1 MNIIQGSTAVLIGYL
16 FGCFQTSYFIS
27 KIVSKK
33 DIRDIGSGNAGA
45 SNVTS
50 ELGWKYGILTG
61 FSDVLKAYIPTQL
74 ILTIFPG
81 AYQPLDLIA
90 LAGTGAVLGHIYP
103 FFLDFRGG
111 KGVACYIG
119 MLLAIDW
126 QIGVAVIIG
135 LILTTIITDF
145 VAVGSI
151 SLYVL
156 IPILAY
162 YSNHSDVVIGCAVVL
177 FGVGMIKHWINVQ
190 RILGGTET
198 GLRSVFKKHSSSKNS
213 TEKLSD

>member
-1 MNIIQGSTAVLIGYL
+1 M
-16 FGCFQTSYFIS
+16 
-27 KIVSKK
+27 
-33 DIRDIGSGNAGA
+33 GSGNAGA

-61 FSDVLKAYIPTQL
+61 VADVLKAFIPIQL
-74 ILTIFPG
+74 VLYIFPG
-81 AYQPLDLIA
+81 GASQQYNIMS

-119 MLLAIDW
+119 MLLAINW

-135 LILTTIITDF
+135 LILITLITDYIS
-145 VAVGSI
+145 VGSI
-151 SLYVL
+151 SLYII

-162 YSNHSDVVIGCAVVL
+162 TGGANPMVIRCAVVL
-177 FGVGMIKHWINVQ
+177 LIVGMIKHWVNIQ
-190 RILGGTET
+190 RIMNGTET
-198 GLRSVFKKHSSSKNS
+198 GLRSVLKKNK
-213 TEKLSD
+213 TK

>member
-1 MNIIQGSTAVLIGYL
+1 MNIIQGSTALLIGYL

-27 KIVSKK
+27 KMVSQK
-33 DIRDIGSGNAGA
+33 DIREIGSGNAGA

-61 FSDVLKAYIPTQL
+61 FSDVLKAYIPTQIVL
-74 ILTIFPG
+74 YIFPG

-126 QIGVAVIIG
+126 QIGVIVIIC
-135 LILTTIITDF
+135 LVLLTIITDY

-151 SLYVL
+151 SLYII

-162 YSNHSDVVIGCAVVL
+162 YSKYSDVVVGCAVVL
-177 FGVGMIKHWINVQ
+177 LVVGMIKHWINVQ
-190 RILGGTET
+190 RILSGSET
-198 GLRSVFKKHSSSKNS
+198 GLRSVFKKHSSTENS
-213 TEKLSD
+213 TE

>member
-27 KIVSKK
+27 KMVSQK
-33 DIRDIGSGNAGA
+33 DIREIGSGNAGA

-74 ILTIFPG
+74 VLYIFPG
-81 AYQPLDLIA
+81 AYQPLELIA

-126 QIGVAVIIG
+126 QIGIAVIIG
-135 LILTTIITDF
+135 LILFTIITDY

-151 SLYVL
+151 SLYIL
-156 IPILAY
+156 ILLLAY
-162 YSNHSDVVIGCAVVL
+162 TRDYSDVVVSCAVVL
-177 FGVGMIKHWINVQ
+177 FVVGMIKHWINVQ
-190 RILGGTET
+190 RILSGTET
-198 GLRSVFKKHSSSKNS
+198 GLRSVFKKNKA
-213 TEKLSD
+213 

>member
-1 MNIIQGSTAVLIGYL
+1 MNIIQGSTALLIGYL

-27 KIVSKK
+27 KMVSQK
-33 DIRDIGSGNAGA
+33 DIREIGSGNAGA

-61 FSDVLKAYIPTQL
+61 FADVIKAYIPAQIVL
-74 ILTIFPG
+74 YIFPG
-81 AYQPLDLIA
+81 AYQPFDLMA

-103 FFLDFRGG
+103 FFMDFRGG

-126 QIGVAVIIG
+126 QIGVIVIIC
-135 LILTTIITDF
+135 LVLLTIITDY

-151 SLYVL
+151 SLYII

-162 YSNHSDVVIGCAVVL
+162 YSKYSDVVIGCAVVL
-177 FGVGMIKHWINVQ
+177 FVVGMIKHWINVR
-190 RILGGTET
+190 RILSGSET
-198 GLRSVFKKHSSSKNS
+198 GLRSVFKKHSSENS

>member
-1 MNIIQGSTAVLIGYL
+1 MNIIQGISSLLIGYL

-27 KIVSKK
+27 KLVSKK
-33 DIRDIGSGNAGA
+33 DIREMGSGNAGA

-61 FSDVLKAYIPTQL
+61 FSDVLKAFIPIQL
-74 ILTIFPG
+74 ILYIFPG
-81 AYQPLDLIA
+81 AFQQNDIMA

-119 MLLAIDW
+119 MLLAINW

-135 LILTTIITDF
+135 LILITIITDYIS
-145 VAVGSI
+145 VGSI
-151 SLYVL
+151 SLYII
-156 IPILAY
+156 IPIVAY
-162 YSNHSDVVIGCAVVL
+162 TTDANPMVIRCAVVL
-177 FGVGMIKHWINVQ
+177 LIVGMIKHWINIQ
-190 RILGGTET
+190 RMMNGTET
-198 GLRSVFKKHSSSKNS
+198 GLRSVLKKNK
-213 TEKLSD
+213 TI

>member
-16 FGCFQTSYFIS
+16 LGCFQTSYFIS
-27 KIVSKK
+27 KMVSQK
-33 DIRDIGSGNAGA
+33 DIREIGSGNAGA

-61 FSDVLKAYIPTQL
+61 FADVLKAYIPTQIVL
-74 ILTIFPG
+74 YIFPG

-90 LAGTGAVLGHIYP
+90 LAGTGAVVGHIYP

-126 QIGVAVIIG
+126 QIGIAIIIG
-135 LILTTIITDF
+135 LILLTIITDY

-151 SLYVL
+151 FLYII

-162 YSNHSDVVIGCAVVL
+162 YSKYSKVVVGCAVVL
-177 FGVGMIKHWINVQ
+177 LVVGMIKHWINVQ
-190 RILGGTET
+190 RILSGSET
-198 GLRSVFKKHSSSKNS
+198 GLRSVFKKHSSG
-213 TEKLSD
+213 

>member
-27 KIVSKK
+27 KMVSKK
-33 DIRDIGSGNAGA
+33 DIREIGSGNAGA

-61 FSDVLKAYIPTQL
+61 FADILKAYIPTQIVL
-74 ILTIFPG
+74 YIFSG
-81 AYQPLDLIA
+81 AYQPLNLIA

-119 MLLAIDW
+119 LLLAIDW
-126 QIGVAVIIG
+126 QIGVATIIG
-135 LILTTIITDF
+135 LILITIITDYI
-145 VAVGSI
+145 AIGSI
-151 SLYVL
+151 ALYII
-156 IPILAY
+156 IPLLAY
-162 YSNHSDVVIGCAVVL
+162 YCNHSDVVMGCAVVL
-177 FGVGMIKHWINVQ
+177 FGIGIIKHWINVQ

-198 GLRSVFKKHSSSKNS
+198 GLRSVFKKHSS
-213 TEKLSD
+213 

>member
-27 KIVSKK
+27 NMVSKK
-33 DIRDIGSGNAGA
+33 DIREIGSGNAGA

-61 FSDVLKAYIPTQL
+61 FVDVLKAYIPTQIVL
-74 ILTIFPG
+74 YIFPG
-81 AYQPLDLIA
+81 AYQPLNLIA

-111 KGVACYIG
+111 KGIACYIG
-119 MLLAIDW
+119 VLLAIDW
-126 QIGVAVIIG
+126 QIGVITIIS
-135 LILTTIITDF
+135 LIFITIITDY

-151 SLYVL
+151 ALYTT
-156 IPILAY
+156 IPLLAY
-162 YSNHSDVVIGCAVVL
+162 YSNHSDVLIYCSVVL

-190 RILGGTET
+190 RIIGGTET
-198 GLRSVFKKHSSSKNS
+198 GLRSVFKKHSSDNS
-213 TEKLSD
+213 NEQIST

>member
-1 MNIIQGSTAVLIGYL
+1 MILIQGVSSLLIGYL

-27 KIVSKK
+27 KLVSKK
-33 DIRDIGSGNAGA
+33 DIREMGSGNAGA

-61 FSDVLKAYIPTQL
+61 VSDVLKAFIPAQL
-74 ILTIFPG
+74 VLYVFPG
-81 AYQPLDLIA
+81 AIQWLDIMV

-103 FFLDFRGG
+103 FFMDFRGG

-135 LILTTIITDF
+135 LILITVITDF
-145 VAVGSI
+145 VSVGSI
-151 SLYVL
+151 SLYII
-156 IPILAY
+156 IPILVY
-162 YSNHSDVVIGCAVVL
+162 GSGDYSIIVIRCAVVL
-177 FGVGMIKHWINVQ
+177 FIVGMIKHWINIH
-190 RILGGTET
+190 RIINKTET
-198 GLRSVFKKHSSSKNS
+198 GLRAVYKKNK
-213 TEKLSD
+213 TK

>member
-27 KIVSKK
+27 KMVSKK
-33 DIRDIGSGNAGA
+33 DIREIGSGNAGA

-61 FSDVLKAYIPTQL
+61 FVDVLKAYIPTQIVL
-74 ILTIFPG
+74 YIFPG
-81 AYQPLDLIA
+81 AYQPLNLIA

-111 KGVACYIG
+111 KGIACYIG
-119 MLLAIDW
+119 LLLAIDW
-126 QIGVAVIIG
+126 QIGVATIIG
-135 LILTTIITDF
+135 LIFITIITDY
-145 VAVGSI
+145 VAVGAI
-151 SLYVL
+151 ALYII
-156 IPILAY
+156 IPLLAY
-162 YSNHSDVVIGCAVVL
+162 YSNHSDVLIGCAVVL

-198 GLRSVFKKHSSSKNS
+198 GLRSVFKKHSSEKS

>member
-1 MNIIQGSTAVLIGYL
+1 MNTIQGSTALLIGYL

-27 KIVSKK
+27 KMVSQK
-33 DIRDIGSGNAGA
+33 DIREIVSGNAGA

-61 FSDVLKAYIPTQL
+61 FADVLKAYIPTQIVL
-74 ILTIFPG
+74 YIFPG
-81 AYQPLDLIA
+81 TYQPLDLNLIA

-126 QIGVAVIIG
+126 QIGIAVIIG
-135 LILTTIITDF
+135 LILLTIITDY

-151 SLYVL
+151 FLYII

-162 YSNHSDVVIGCAVVL
+162 YSKYSDVVVGCAVVL
-177 FGVGMIKHWINVQ
+177 LVVGMIKHWINVQ
-190 RILGGTET
+190 RILSGSET
-198 GLRSVFKKHSSSKNS
+198 GLRSVFKKHSSG
-213 TEKLSD
+213 

>member
-1 MNIIQGSTAVLIGYL
+1 MNIIQGSTALLIGYL

-27 KIVSKK
+27 KMVSQK
-33 DIRDIGSGNAGA
+33 DIREIGSGNAGA

-61 FSDVLKAYIPTQL
+61 FADVLKAYIPTQIVL
-74 ILTIFPG
+74 YIFPG
-81 AYQPLDLIA
+81 AYQPLDLNLIA
-90 LAGTGAVLGHIYP
+90 LTGTGAVLGHIYP

-126 QIGVAVIIG
+126 QIGIAIIIG
-135 LILTTIITDF
+135 LILLTIITDY

-151 SLYVL
+151 FLYII

-162 YSNHSDVVIGCAVVL
+162 YSKYSDVVVGCAVVL
-177 FGVGMIKHWINVQ
+177 LVVGMIKHWINVQ
-190 RILGGTET
+190 RILSGSET
-198 GLRSVFKKHSSSKNS
+198 GLRSVFKKHSSG
-213 TEKLSD
+213 E

>member
-1 MNIIQGSTAVLIGYL
+1 MNFIQGITALLIGYL

-27 KIVSKK
+27 KIVSNK
-33 DIRDIGSGNAGA
+33 DIREIGSGNAGA

-61 FSDVLKAYIPTQL
+61 IADVLKAYIPTQL
-74 ILTIFPG
+74 VLYIFPG

-119 MLLAIDW
+119 MLLAMDW
-126 QIGVAVIIG
+126 QIGVATIIG
-135 LILTTIITDF
+135 LIFITIITDY

-151 SLYVL
+151 ALYII
-156 IPILAY
+156 IPLLAY
-162 YSNHSDVVIGCAVVL
+162 YSNHSDVVIGCAMVL
-177 FGVGMIKHWINVQ
+177 LVVGMIKHWINVQ
-190 RILGGTET
+190 RILSGSET
-198 GLRSVFKKHSSSKNS
+198 GLRSVFKKNKA
-213 TEKLSD
+213 